1 MTRRWMCTF
10 LLLLVFTKGGLI
22 ITPQDHRCRPWLK
35 GTSSR
40 VIHPLSRVW
49 SPNKCTDLTV
59 HFIYIHWH
67 YFWLFE
73 RQFNTWLLLS
83 DCCVK
88 YQGLSERPIKSVIIK
103 TRVSWVHDPNALG
116 YQLSSRSRVFS
127 IASQCQGWSDLALS
141 QKLTACAHSSNQSVN
156 KPIEYLEHQ
165 NAADTVLASELQGLV
180 SNECACGCSV
190 CVLLSWSICVSNS
203 QIYHSPWINKNQP
216 ASEVLFWI
224 TPL

>member
-1 MTRRWMCTF
+1 MTRRRMCTV
-10 LLLLVFTKGGLI
+10 LLSLAFTKGGLI
-22 ITPQDHRCRPWLK
+22 ITPQDHSRSRPRLK

-40 VIHPLSRVW
+40 VIHPLSHVW

-59 HFIYIHWH
+59 QFIYIHWL

-73 RQFNTWLLLS
+73 RQFNPWLWLS

-88 YQGLSERPIKSVIIK
+88 YQGLSERSIKSVIIT

-116 YQLSSRSRVFS
+116 YRLSLWSRLFS
-127 IASQCQGWSDLALS
+127 IASQCQGWSDLVLS
-141 QKLTACAHSSNQSVN
+141 QKPTACVHLSNWSVN

-180 SNECACGCSV
+180 SNERACGCSV
-190 CVLLSWSICVSNS
+190 LHTFRVILC
-203 QIYHSPWINKNQP
+203 P
-216 ASEVLFWI
+216 AQLVNMCF
-224 TPL
+224 